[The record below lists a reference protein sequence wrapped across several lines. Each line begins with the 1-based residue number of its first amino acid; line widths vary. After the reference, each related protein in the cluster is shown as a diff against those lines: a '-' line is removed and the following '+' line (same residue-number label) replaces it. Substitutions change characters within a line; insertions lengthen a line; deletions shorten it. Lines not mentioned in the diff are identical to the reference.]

1 MGQEG
6 KAQNPERDPADLLR
20 FRQERTELEKFFA
33 HASRLPADEKA
44 FETRYGTFQ
53 ENSGVRQFVGA
64 LQEVNEMARGLGNPA
79 SLKECISEDGNYL
92 FNPEPPAVIY
102 HHLIWLANHIANAA
116 STVKKGYADLAG
128 LFDMPGSPGSRA
140 QGVKGVLVGNGGLA
154 SIAARVQTEVRQLTD
169 NLEPFVPR
177 LMQVVRTFNQTTL
190 LNQANETIGYLE
202 EKTRQ
207 AQKRAD
213 EAEKKAKGWYGR
225 KKRRKQYESFL
236 KEIGA
241 NRAETEHKR
250 LFVEDLDGFFVAADR
265 VVPAVKRIDNK
276 LKGIEKLFADLEDH
290 VASVC
295 KLATGKQLSD
305 RNWVARALSLS
316 DEVDKWDA
324 IENAAHDSV
333 QQAMV
338 SLDANDQ

>member
-190 LNQANETIGYLE
+190 LNQANCLVGLIEQRGLVEGADHLHKSRDEGLKIVRQLPDFGLDAGCDRCQPAVPDQYTFYALRARPRRAGHIE
-202 EKTRQ
+202 EPC
-207 AQKRAD
+207 
-213 EAEKKAKGWYGR
+213 
-225 KKRRKQYESFL
+225 
-236 KEIGA
+236 EIGVA
-241 NRAETEHKR
+241 FLHRAR
-250 LFVEDLDGFFVAADR
+250 GVGDMVGQ
-265 VVPAVKRIDNK
+265 P
-276 LKGIEKLFADLEDH
+276 
-290 VASVC
+290 
-295 KLATGKQLSD
+295 
-305 RNWVARALSLS
+305 
-316 DEVDKWDA
+316 DEVVIDHGGRFRVKQVVAILTDA
-324 IENAAHDSV
+324 FLEGSRV
-333 QQAMV
+333 PQASRHFV
-338 SLDANDQ
+338 YFL